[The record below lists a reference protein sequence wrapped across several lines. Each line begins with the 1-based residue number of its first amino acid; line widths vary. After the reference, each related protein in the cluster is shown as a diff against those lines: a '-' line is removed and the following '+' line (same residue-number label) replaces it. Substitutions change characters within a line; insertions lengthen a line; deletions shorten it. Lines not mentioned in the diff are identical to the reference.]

1 MKIHKINKEWVC
13 NKCGKQFALQQ
24 YLVEHD
30 FTHTRQKPFAC
41 NINGCTET
49 FRQRGKRSIHQAL
62 AHGTGFKRRNPND
75 DGQGDDELN

>member
-30 FTHTRQKPFAC
+30 FTHTRQKPF
-41 NINGCTET
+41 
-49 FRQRGKRSIHQAL
+49 
-62 AHGTGFKRRNPND
+62 
-75 DGQGDDELN
+75 